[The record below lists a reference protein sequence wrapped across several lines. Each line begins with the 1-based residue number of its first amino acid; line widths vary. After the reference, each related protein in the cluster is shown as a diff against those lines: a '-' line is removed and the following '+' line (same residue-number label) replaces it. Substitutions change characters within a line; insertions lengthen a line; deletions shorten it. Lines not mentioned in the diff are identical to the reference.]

1 MFQVPTDPTV
11 LTMPESA
18 LIFRADGAQVAIV
31 DAQNRVHLR
40 NVTLG
45 QNLGQTVQVTSG
57 LSPGDK
63 LVNNPPAGLLEGQ
76 SVQPVTPATG
86 YATATPKAQPE
97 PPSPAAAASRGWAGE
112 LAMKRHAAALVASL
126 GVGLLA
132 GCDLAPVYDPP
143 HFILPDSYQGSGPFG
158 VAHPEEALSPRGD
171 WWTLFGDEQL
181 NQLEDQLGR
190 ANPTLQ
196 AAADAYAQARSLA
209 AEAQSAL
216 SPQVSANAGV
226 SENKES
232 VNRLFRSPNS
242 TAPIRE
248 ASNQFGVAASWEPD
262 FWHALRNSAHAQKRL
277 AQASA
282 ADLATARLSLQAE
295 LANDYIAVR
304 GLDAQLEVLRQSIAS
319 YQAAVEVAR
328 LRTSGKIASGLDLA
342 RALSQLDSAQ
352 AQETETRLQRD
363 LMQHAVAV
371 LIGAMPSTFSI
382 APISEFR
389 LTPPQLPAGV
399 PSELL
404 QRRPDI
410 ASAERQMAAANASIG
425 VSRAAFYP
433 NVTFNLT
440 GGFQD
445 SGFNLLSLPN
455 SLWSVGAG
463 AMLPLFDGGLRRA
476 QLRHSWAQYAQT
488 RDDYRATVL
497 AAFQEVEDGL
507 SQTQRLATEDTQE
520 HEASDQAVQALSIST
535 MLYKDG
541 LDNYLSVAVA
551 QVQALATQL
560 TEVQIRIR
568 QIQAAV
574 SLIRALGGG
583 WTVQALPD
591 EKQTLAV
598 RTARLRRVRKEMTL
612 FAISAATVTAAI
624 IDSTA

>member
-1 MFQVPTDPTV
+1 
-11 LTMPESA
+11 
-18 LIFRADGAQVAIV
+18 
-31 DAQNRVHLR
+31 
-40 NVTLG
+40 
-45 QNLGQTVQVTSG
+45 
-57 LSPGDK
+57 
-63 LVNNPPAGLLEGQ
+63 
-76 SVQPVTPATG
+76 
-86 YATATPKAQPE
+86 
-97 PPSPAAAASRGWAGE
+97 
-112 LAMKRHAAALVASL
+112 MKRHASALVASL
-126 GVGLLA
+126 GVVLLS
-132 GCDLAPVYDPP
+132 GCDLAPVYNPP
-143 HFILPDSYQGSGPFG
+143 HFILPESYQGSAPFG
-158 VAHPEEALSPRGD
+158 VAHPDEALSPRGD

-196 AAADAYAQARSLA
+196 AAADVYAQARSLA
-209 AEAQSAL
+209 AQAQSAL
-216 SPQVSANAGV
+216 APQVSASAGT
-226 SENKES
+226 SENKSSEH
-232 VNRLFRSPNS
+232 RLFRNPRS

-248 ASNQFGVAASWEPD
+248 SSEQWGVAASWEPD
-262 FWHALRNSAHAQKRL
+262 FWHSISNSAHAQKRL

-295 LANDYIAVR
+295 LANDYVALR

-328 LRTSGKIASGLDLA
+328 LRTSGQISSGLDLA
-342 RALSQLDSAQ
+342 RALSQLDAAQ

-382 APISEFR
+382 APASEFK

-404 QRRPDI
+404 ERRPDI
-410 ASAERQMAAANASIG
+410 ASAERQMAAANATIG

-433 NVTFNLT
+433 NVTFSLT

-445 SGFNLLSLPN
+445 NALNLASLPF
-455 SLWSVGAG
+455 SFWSVGA
-463 AMLPLFDGGLRRA
+463 AATLPLFEGGLRRA

-488 RDDYRATVL
+488 RDNYRATVL

-507 SQTQRLATEDTQE
+507 SQTQRLATEHSQE
-520 HEASDQAVQALSIST
+520 HEASDQATQALSIST

-560 TEVQIRIR
+560 TDVQIRIR

-583 WTVQALPD
+583 WTVQELPD
-591 EKQTLAV
+591 EKQTLQFTQSDYSV
-598 RTARLRRVRKEMTL
+598 P
-612 FAISAATVTAAI
+612 
-624 IDSTA
+624 D

>member
-1 MFQVPTDPTV
+1 MKCRPPVMIV
-11 LTMPESA
+11 A
-18 LIFRADGAQVAIV
+18 L
-31 DAQNRVHLR
+31 
-40 NVTLG
+40 
-45 QNLGQTVQVTSG
+45 G
-57 LSPGDK
+57 L
-63 LVNNPPAGLLEGQ
+63 
-76 SVQPVTPATG
+76 
-86 YATATPKAQPE
+86 
-97 PPSPAAAASRGWAGE
+97 W
-112 LAMKRHAAALVASL
+112 
-126 GVGLLA
+126 LLA

-143 HFILPDSYQGSGPFG
+143 HFILPESYQGSGPFR
-158 VAHPEEALSPRGD
+158 VANPDEALSPRGD

-190 ANPTLQ
+190 ANPTL
-196 AAADAYAQARSLA
+196 AVAADAYAQARSLA
-209 AEAQSAL
+209 AEAQSKM

-232 VNRLFRSPNS
+232 VNHLFRSPTS
-242 TAPIRE
+242 GGPIRE
-248 ASNQFGVAASWEPD
+248 ASNQWGAGASWEPD
-262 FWHALRNSAHAQKRL
+262 FWHALRNGAHAQKRL

-282 ADLATARLSLQAE
+282 ADLATALLSLQAE
-295 LANDYIAVR
+295 LASDYVAVR
-304 GLDAQLEVLRQSIAS
+304 GLDAQLEVLRQSIVS

-328 LRTSGKIASGLDLA
+328 LRTLGKIASGLDLA

-371 LIGAMPSTFSI
+371 LIGAMPSTFTL
-382 APISEFR
+382 APVGGFR
-389 LTPPQLPAGV
+389 LTPPQLPTGV
-399 PSELL
+399 PSALL

-425 VSRAAFYP
+425 VARAAFYP
-433 NVTFNLT
+433 DVTFSLA
-440 GGFQD
+440 GGFED

-455 SLWSVGAG
+455 SFWSVGAG

-476 QLRHSWAQYAQT
+476 QLRQSWAQYAQT
-488 RDDYRATVL
+488 RDNYRVTVL

-507 SQTQRLATEDTQE
+507 SQTQRLAIEDTQE

-568 QIQAAV
+568 EIQAAV

-583 WTVQALPD
+583 WTEQALPD
-591 EKQTLAV
+591 ETQTLAFGPLDYG
-598 RTARLRRVRKEMTL
+598 A
-612 FAISAATVTAAI
+612 SAKK
-624 IDSTA
+624 

>member
-1 MFQVPTDPTV
+1 
-11 LTMPESA
+11 
-18 LIFRADGAQVAIV
+18 
-31 DAQNRVHLR
+31 
-40 NVTLG
+40 
-45 QNLGQTVQVTSG
+45 
-57 LSPGDK
+57 
-63 LVNNPPAGLLEGQ
+63 
-76 SVQPVTPATG
+76 
-86 YATATPKAQPE
+86 
-97 PPSPAAAASRGWAGE
+97 
-112 LAMKRHAAALVASL
+112 MKRHATALVASI
-126 GVGLLA
+126 GVGLLS

-143 HFILPDSYQGSGPFG
+143 HFILPASYQGSGPFG
-158 VAHPEEALSPRGD
+158 VAHPEAALSPRGD

-181 NQLEDQLGR
+181 NQLEDELGR

-196 AAADAYAQARSLA
+196 AAADAYGQARALA
-209 AEAQSAL
+209 AEAQSGL
-216 SPQVSANAGV
+216 SPQVSASAAT
-226 SENKES
+226 SENKSS
-232 VNRLFRSPNS
+232 VNRLFRNPRS

-248 ASNQFGVAASWEPD
+248 SSNQWGVAASWEPD
-262 FWHALRNSAHAQKRL
+262 FWHALSNGAHAQKRL

-282 ADLATARLSLQAE
+282 ADLVTARLSLQAE
-295 LANDYIAVR
+295 LANDYVALR
-304 GLDAQLEVLRQSIAS
+304 GLDAELEVLRQSIAS

-328 LRTSGKIASGLDLA
+328 LRTRGEIASGLDLA
-342 RALSQLDSAQ
+342 RALSQLDAAQ

-371 LIGAMPSTFSI
+371 LTGALPSTFSI
-382 APISEFR
+382 APSSEFK

-410 ASAERQMAAANASIG
+410 ASAERQMAAANASVG

-433 NVTFNLT
+433 NVTFNLS

-445 SGFNLLSLPN
+445 SGFNLISLPN

-488 RDDYRATVL
+488 RDNYRGTVL

-507 SQTQRLATEDTQE
+507 SQTQRLATEGTQE
-520 HEASDQAVQALSIST
+520 HEASDQATQALSIST

-560 TEVQIRIR
+560 TEVQIRVR

-591 EKQTLAV
+591 EKQTLQFTESDYGVPAQ
-598 RTARLRRVRKEMTL
+598 K
-612 FAISAATVTAAI
+612 
-624 IDSTA
+624 

>member
-1 MFQVPTDPTV
+1 MKRRAT
-11 LTMPESA
+11 A
-18 LIFRADGAQVAIV
+18 LI
-31 DAQNRVHLR
+31 
-40 NVTLG
+40 
-45 QNLGQTVQVTSG
+45 
-57 LSPGDK
+57 
-63 LVNNPPAGLLEGQ
+63 
-76 SVQPVTPATG
+76 
-86 YATATPKAQPE
+86 
-97 PPSPAAAASRGWAGE
+97 
-112 LAMKRHAAALVASL
+112 ASL
-126 GVGLLA
+126 GVCLLS
-132 GCDLAPVYDPP
+132 GCDLAPVYEPP
-143 HFILPDSYQGSGPFG
+143 HFILPESYQGSGPFG
-158 VAHPEEALSPRGD
+158 VAHPDEALSPRGD

-196 AAADAYAQARSLA
+196 GAADAYAQARSLA
-209 AEAQSAL
+209 AEAESGL
-216 SPQVSANAGV
+216 SPQVSASAGV
-226 SENKES
+226 SENKGS
-232 VNRLFRSPNS
+232 VHRLFRSPTS
-242 TAPIRE
+242 SAPIRE

-262 FWHALRNSAHAQKRL
+262 FWGAIRNSAHAQKRL

-295 LANDYIAVR
+295 LANDYVAVR

-328 LRTSGKIASGLDLA
+328 LRTSGQIASGLDLA

-352 AQETETRLQRD
+352 AQETETQLQRD

-371 LIGAMPSTFSI
+371 LVGAMPSTFSI

-389 LTPPQLPAGV
+389 LTPPRLPTGV

-433 NVTFNLT
+433 NVTFNLA

-463 AMLPLFDGGLRRA
+463 AVLPLFDAGLGRA

-488 RDDYRATVL
+488 RDEYRATVL

-520 HEASDQAVQALSIST
+520 HEASDQAAQALSIST
-535 MLYKDG
+535 TLYQGG
-541 LDNYLSVAVA
+541 LDNYLSVSVA

-560 TEVQIRIR
+560 TEVEIRIR
-568 QIQAAV
+568 QVQAAV

-591 EKQTLAV
+591 EKQTLQFTKSDYGV
-598 RTARLRRVRKEMTL
+598 P
-612 FAISAATVTAAI
+612 ATK
-624 IDSTA
+624 

>member
-1 MFQVPTDPTV
+1 
-11 LTMPESA
+11 
-18 LIFRADGAQVAIV
+18 
-31 DAQNRVHLR
+31 
-40 NVTLG
+40 
-45 QNLGQTVQVTSG
+45 
-57 LSPGDK
+57 
-63 LVNNPPAGLLEGQ
+63 
-76 SVQPVTPATG
+76 
-86 YATATPKAQPE
+86 
-97 PPSPAAAASRGWAGE
+97 
-112 LAMKRHAAALVASL
+112 MKRHGTALVASL
-126 GVGLLA
+126 GAALLA

-143 HFILPDSYQGSGPFG
+143 HFLLPASYEGSAPFKVANPDS
-158 VAHPEEALSPRGD
+158 ALSPRGD

-196 AAADAYAQARSLA
+196 AAADVYAQARSLA
-209 AEAQSAL
+209 AEAQSGL
-216 SPQVSANAGV
+216 SPQVSASAGT
-226 SENKES
+226 SENKSS
-232 VNRLFRSPNS
+232 VNRLFRAPNS
-242 TAPIRE
+242 SAPVRE

-262 FWHALRNSAHAQKRL
+262 FWRALRNSAHAQKRL

-295 LANDYIAVR
+295 LANDYVAVR

-328 LRTSGKIASGLDLA
+328 LRTSGQIASGLDLA

-352 AQETETRLQRD
+352 ATQTETRLQRD

-371 LIGAMPSTFSI
+371 LVGTMPSTFSI
-382 APISEFR
+382 APVSGFR
-389 LTPPQLPAGV
+389 LTPPPLPAGV
-399 PSELL
+399 PAELL

-433 NVTFNLT
+433 NVTFNLA

-463 AMLPLFDGGLRRA
+463 AMMPLFDAGLRRA
-476 QLRHSWAQYAQT
+476 QLRHSWAAYAQT
-488 RDDYRATVL
+488 RDNYRATVL
-497 AAFQEVEDGL
+497 AAFEEVEDGL
-507 SQTQRLATEDTQE
+507 SQTQRLAIEDTQE
-520 HEASDQAVQALSIST
+520 HEASDQAAQALSIST

-541 LDNYLSVAVA
+541 LDNYLSVSVA

-568 QIQAAV
+568 QVQAAV
-574 SLIRALGGG
+574 SLIRSLGGG
-583 WTVQALPD
+583 WTVQGLPD
-591 EKQTLAV
+591 EKQTLQF
-598 RTARLRRVRKEMTL
+598 TESDYRVPAQK
-612 FAISAATVTAAI
+612 
-624 IDSTA
+624 

>member
-1 MFQVPTDPTV
+1 MRRQ
-11 LTMPESA
+11 
-18 LIFRADGAQVAIV
+18 
-31 DAQNRVHLR
+31 
-40 NVTLG
+40 
-45 QNLGQTVQVTSG
+45 
-57 LSPGDK
+57 
-63 LVNNPPAGLLEGQ
+63 
-76 SVQPVTPATG
+76 
-86 YATATPKAQPE
+86 ATA
-97 PPSPAAAASRGWAGE
+97 
-112 LAMKRHAAALVASL
+112 LLASL
-126 GVGLLA
+126 GVGLLSA
-132 GCDLAPVYDPP
+132 CDLAPVYNPP
-143 HFILPDSYQGSGPFG
+143 QFILPASYQGSAPFT
-158 VAHPEEALSPRGD
+158 VAHPDKELSPRGD

-196 AAADAYAQARSLA
+196 AAADSYAQARSLA
-209 AEAQSAL
+209 AEAQSKL

-226 SENKES
+226 SENKTS
-232 VNRLFRSPNS
+232 VHRLFRLPRS

-248 ASNQFGVAASWEPD
+248 ASNTYGAAASWEPD
-262 FWHALRNSAHAQKRL
+262 FWHALSNGAHAQKRL

-295 LANDYIAVR
+295 LANDYVAVR

-319 YQAAVEVAR
+319 YQSAVEVAR
-328 LRTSGKIASGLDLA
+328 LRTSGQIASGLDLA
-342 RALSQLDSAQ
+342 RALSQLDAAQ

-371 LIGAMPSTFSI
+371 LIGAIPST
-382 APISEFR
+382 FR
-389 LTPPQLPAGV
+389 LTPPQLPTGV

-410 ASAERQMAAANASIG
+410 ASAERQMASANASIG

-433 NVTFNLT
+433 NVTFNLM

-463 AMLPLFDGGLRRA
+463 AVLPLFDGGLRKA

-488 RDDYRATVL
+488 RDGYRATVL
-497 AAFQEVEDGL
+497 AAFQEVEDSL
-507 SQTQRLATEDTQE
+507 SQTQRLATEETQE
-520 HEASDQAVQALSIST
+520 HEASDQSVQALSIST

-551 QVQALATQL
+551 EVQALATQL
-560 TEVQIRIR
+560 SEVQIKIR
-568 QIQAAV
+568 RIQAAV

-591 EKQTLAV
+591 EKQTLQFTNADYGV
-598 RTARLRRVRKEMTL
+598 SDKK
-612 FAISAATVTAAI
+612 
-624 IDSTA
+624 